1 MLSLSLSLSMRA
13 CLWGVVVNSSRWM
26 CWCLW
31 WHDCSECCCLRVKCL
46 RAGRSPSWAPSI
58 KKGKCWIQE
67 IIGWLLLVGWF
78 IVSSPTCWKIWWLIG
93 VWKRARFQTRSL
105 ASFRAEAPSEK
116 SGLLFQP
123 HCFNRAWLI
132 ADWNN
137 HSSWFNQD
145 QLGKWLNQPDG
156 WNAVV
161 STVWSTS

>member
-1 MLSLSLSLSMRA
+1 MLNQWHGHQSSILSPKPWAWTSEEKIFSYTCCGCTVAATGRLKLGVGDCNRSLGLLW
-13 CLWGVVVNSSRWM
+13 WGVLESRAQYYA
-26 CWCLW
+26 
-31 WHDCSECCCLRVKCL
+31 HRVL
-46 RAGRSPSWAPSI
+46 GRQRSI
-58 KKGKCWIQE
+58 KQFWLEGSWETQE
-67 IIGWLLLVGWF
+67 YLPQLH
-78 IVSSPTCWKIWWLIG
+78 
-93 VWKRARFQTRSL
+93 
-105 ASFRAEAPSEK
+105 AEDTSEK

-123 HCFNRAWLI
+123 HCFNQAWLI